1 MADEKVIVTKT
12 KLDAL
17 AVSISEKSGA
27 SLPLT
32 IAQMKAAVD
41 GIFTGNVTQDADGY
55 LVLDKDG
62 TGSGKLMYSLDDY
75 ISGTEPVGDIRTNV
89 THIKDY
95 RFYNDANITSISA
108 PNVTTCGEYAFCKCS
123 NLVNI
128 SFPELTYLNQR
139 TFAECSKLAS
149 CIFPKVTGT
158 GQGVFY
164 NTVAK
169 AVVLPA
175 LTLAGINIF
184 STFKGEIIDFGKNC
198 SGFSG
203 WVFNGMNNT
212 FPIHTI
218 IIRRIS
224 GVPTLDGM
232 NGWAGCGQFA
242 SGGSG
247 GTLYVPS
254 ALISSYQSANNW
266 STFLAQNSNNQILP
280 IEGSIYET
288 QYADGTAIN
297 N

>member
-1 MADEKVIVTKT
+1 MADEKLIVTKT
-12 KLDAL
+12 KLDGL

-27 SLPLT
+27 NLPMT

-41 GIFTGNVTQDADGY
+41 GIFTGKVTQDADGY

-62 TGSGKLMYSLDDY
+62 MGSGKLMYSLDDY
-75 ISGTEPVGDIRTNV
+75 ISGVEPVGDIRTNV
-89 THIKDY
+89 TYIKDY

-108 PNVTTCGEYAFCKCS
+108 PNVTTCGEYAFSKCS
-123 NLVNI
+123 NLVNV
-128 SFPELTYLNQR
+128 SFPELTYLNMR
-139 TFAECSKLAS
+139 TFADCPKLAS
-149 CIFPKVTGT
+149 CIFPKVTAT
-158 GQGVFY
+158 GQQVFY
-164 NTVAK
+164 NTAVK

-175 LTLAGINIF
+175 LTLAGTNIF
-184 STFKGEIIDFGKNC
+184 STFRGEIIDLGNNC
-198 SGFSG
+198 SRFSG

-218 IIRRIS
+218 IIRRTS
-224 GVPTLDGM
+224 GVSTLDGM
-232 NGWAGCGQFA
+232 NGWTSCGQFA

-266 STFLAQNSNNQILP
+266 STFLTQNSNNQILP